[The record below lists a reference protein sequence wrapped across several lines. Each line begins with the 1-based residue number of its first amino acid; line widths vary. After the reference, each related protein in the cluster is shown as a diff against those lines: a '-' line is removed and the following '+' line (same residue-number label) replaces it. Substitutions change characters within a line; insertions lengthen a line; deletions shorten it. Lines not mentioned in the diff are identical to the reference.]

1 MRGDSFVAQPTLHM
15 KIWRIRRGEV
25 MVALCDSGVI
35 GKRVCEGKLVLDASK
50 DFYGGPL
57 VTAEVA
63 VDMLRMATVAN
74 LVGEE
79 AVRCGMEA
87 GVIHEDA
94 MICIGGIPHAQF
106 VQI

>member
-1 MRGDSFVAQPTLHM
+1 M

-35 GKRVCEGKLVLDASK
+35 GKRVCEGKLILDASE

-57 VTAEVA
+57 VTADAA
-63 VDMLRMATVAN
+63 VDMLRTATVAN

-87 GVIHEDA
+87 GLIHKDA
-94 MICIGGIPHAQF
+94 VLCICGIPHAQY